1 MNRLG
6 KKSGPPPK
14 SGPTPQGLNISY
26 NTVRT
31 VKQSGEKKMADI
43 DKALPNVEQEIN
55 IPSDVEIADAEEAEQ
70 QELEEQG
77 NPVEIT
83 ENEDGSVDINYDPAI
98 ASVANTENHYA
109 NLADHLP
116 DDILGRLSSN
126 LFQNYQDYKNSRKE
140 WENSYKTGLDLLG
153 FKYENRTEPFSGASG
168 ATHPVLAEAVTQFQA
183 LAYKELLPADG
194 PVRTQIIGIPTPEKT
209 QQSNRVKDFMNFQLM
224 DQMKEYEPEFDQMLF
239 YLPLAGSAFKK
250 VYYDEVLQRAVSK
263 FVPADDLIVPYTA
276 TSLDDAEAIIHR
288 IKISENEL
296 RKQQVAG
303 FYRDIDLKPGQLN
316 EDELQQKE
324 NELEGR
330 TRSKEEDVFNLLEC
344 HVNLD
349 LEGFED
355 INPED
360 DEPTGIKLPYIVT
373 IEENSRE
380 ILSIKRNYEVEDPQ
394 KSKVQYFVH
403 FKFLPGLGFYGFG
416 LIHMIGGL
424 SRTATSALRQ
434 LLDAGT
440 LSNLPAGFK
449 QRGIRIRDDAQ
460 AIQPGEF
467 RDVDAPG
474 GNIRDSFMML
484 PFKEPSATLLQ
495 LMGVVVNAGQRF
507 ASIADLQVGDGNQ
520 QAAVGTTVA
529 LLERGSRTMSAIH
542 KRIYAAL
549 KNEFKLLA
557 RVFKLYLPAEYPY
570 DVVGGQRMIKQQDF
584 DDRVDILPVADPNIF
599 SQTQRISLA
608 QTELQL
614 ATSNP
619 GIHNQY
625 AVYRNMYEA
634 LGVKDIDKILI
645 RPQPPQPKDPAL
657 EHIDALAG
665 KPFQAFPGQ
674 DHRAHMTAHLNFMAT
689 NIARNNPV
697 VMASLEKNIFE
708 HISLMAQEQVEVEFR
723 NELQQ
728 LQQMQMAM
736 QQNPQMAQQMQMQV
750 RMLTEK
756 IESRKAVLIAE
767 MMEEF
772 MKEEKEITSQF
783 DNDPIAKLRAR
794 ELDLRAQE
802 NYRKEQEA
810 KERINLDKMKS
821 MMNQMNQEEKLEQNE
836 DLAHLRADTSLTK
849 TVLQHELKNKDK
861 I

>member
-1 MNRLG
+1 
-6 KKSGPPPK
+6 
-14 SGPTPQGLNISY
+14 
-26 NTVRT
+26 
-31 VKQSGEKKMADI
+31 MADI
-43 DKALPNVEQEIN
+43 DKSLPNEAKPIL
-55 IPSDVEIADAEEAEQ
+55 PGEEPE
-70 QELEEQG
+70 ELEVVESGEQ
-77 NPVEIT
+77 PVLGETEIM
-83 ENEDGSVDINYDPAI
+83 ENEDGSVDINFDPTAL
-98 ASVANTENHYA
+98 VAEESKDHYA
-109 NLADHLP
+109 NLADFMDETVLAR
-116 DDILGRLSSN
+116 LGTELY
-126 LFQNYQDYKNSRKE
+126 QNFQDYKNSRKD
-140 WENSYKTGLDLLG
+140 WETAYKQGLDLLG
-153 FKYENRTEPFSGASG
+153 FKYEQRTEPFQGASG

-194 PVRTQIIGIPTPEKT
+194 PVRTQILGNPTTEKE
-209 QQSNRVKDFMNFQLM
+209 QQAKRVKDFMNYQIM
-224 DQMKEYEPEFDQMLF
+224 DQMKEYEPEFDTMLF
-239 YLPLAGSAFKK
+239 HLPLAGSSFKK
-250 VYYDEVLQRAVSK
+250 VYYDEIEGRAVSK
-263 FVPADDLIVPYTA
+263 FVPADDLYVPYSA
-276 TSLDDAEAIIHR
+276 NSLDEAESIVHL

-303 FYRDIDLKPGQLN
+303 FYRDIEIKAGND
-316 EDELQQKE
+316 KE
-324 NELEGR
+324 TDIEKKERDLEGL
-330 TRSKEEDVFNLLEC
+330 SKSNYEDVYTLLEY

-355 INPED
+355 VGQD
-360 DEPTGIKLPYIVT
+360 GEPTGIKLPYIVT

-380 ILSIKRNYEVEDPQ
+380 ILSIKRNYEIGDP
-394 KSKVQYFVH
+394 KKTKIQYFVH

-424 SRTATSALRQ
+424 SRTATAALRQ

-474 GNIRDSFMML
+474 GNIKDSFMML
-484 PFKEPSATLLQ
+484 PFKEPSQTLLG

-507 ASIADLQVGDGNQ
+507 ASIADMQVGDGNQ

-570 DVVGGQRMIKQQDF
+570 DVVGGQRMIKQTDF

-614 ATSNP
+614 AQSNP
-619 GIHNQY
+619 GIHNMY
-625 AVYRNMYEA
+625 NAYRHMYEA
-634 LGVKDIDKILI
+634 LGVKDIDQILI

-689 NIARNNPV
+689 NMARNNPV
-697 VMASLEKNIFE
+697 IIAALEKNCFE

-728 LQQMQMAM
+728 LVAM
-736 QQNPQMAQQMQMQV
+736 QQNPQAMQDPQMQMQV
-750 RMLTEK
+750 KMLSER
-756 IESRKAVLIAE
+756 IESRKATLIAE

-772 MKEEKEITSQF
+772 MKEEKEITSQLTM
-783 DNDPIAKLRAR
+783 IL
-794 ELDLRAQE
+794 L
-802 NYRKEQEA
+802 
-810 KERINLDKMKS
+810 
-821 MMNQMNQEEKLEQNE
+821 QN
-836 DLAHLRADTSLTK
+836 
-849 TVLQHELKNKDK
+849 
-861 I
+861 